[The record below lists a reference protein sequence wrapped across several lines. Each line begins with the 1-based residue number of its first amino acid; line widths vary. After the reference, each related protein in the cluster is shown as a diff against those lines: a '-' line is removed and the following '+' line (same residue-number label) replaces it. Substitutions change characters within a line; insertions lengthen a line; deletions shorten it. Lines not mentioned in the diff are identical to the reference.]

1 MTDTRL
7 KNSPPKPDEA
17 MAEHAADAARLLKS
31 LSHEKRLLI
40 LCMLVEGEMTVGEIN
55 ARVAGSQSVV
65 SQHLAVLRR
74 DDLVQTRRDAQT
86 IFYSLRGDKAQ
97 TIINTLA
104 GMFEADAP
112 VADDRLAACS

>member
-1 MTDTRL
+1 MTDTHP

-55 ARVAGSQSVV
+55 ARVEASQSVI

-86 IFYSLRGDKAQ
+86 IYYSLRGTRA
-97 TIINTLA
+97 TRIIEVLHEL
-104 GMFEADAP
+104 FC
-112 VADDRLAACS
+112 DR

>member
-40 LCMLVEGEMTVGEIN
+40 LCMLV
-55 ARVAGSQSVV
+55 
-65 SQHLAVLRR
+65 
-74 DDLVQTRRDAQT
+74 
-86 IFYSLRGDKAQ
+86 
-97 TIINTLA
+97 
-104 GMFEADAP
+104 
-112 VADDRLAACS
+112 

>member
-1 MTDTRL
+1 MTDTRR
-7 KNSPPKPDEA
+7 KNSPAKPDEA

-86 IFYSLRGDKAQ
+86 IYYSLRGTRA
-97 TIINTLA
+97 TRIIEVLHDL
-104 GMFEADAP
+104 FC
-112 VADDRLAACS
+112 DR

>member
-86 IFYSLRGDKAQ
+86 IYYSLQGTGATR
-97 TIINTLA
+97 IIEVLHEL
-104 GMFEADAP
+104 FC
-112 VADDRLAACS
+112 DR